1 MKIKE
6 ESAKEK
12 FERIWKGLDY
22 HMDELARFFLEN
34 EKDPFLETEHG
45 KEMEEYCKKMSAA
58 YLMGKITMARKNVS
72 DFITKMMRVDDDD
85 EKPKE
90 TEKPEEKGKETT
102 FSMEDMLSSIFGKDN
117 KKEDEEP

>member
-6 ESAKEK
+6 ESTKEK

-34 EKDPFLETEHG
+34 EKDPFLETEYG
-45 KEMEEYCKKMSAA
+45 KEMEEYSKKMSGA
-58 YLMGKITMARKNVS
+58 YLMGKITAARKNVS
-72 DFITKMMRVDDDD
+72 DFITKMMCVDDDEEPKEI

-90 TEKPEEKGKETT
+90 GEKT
-102 FSMEDMLSSIFGKDN
+102 FSMEDMLNSVFKMNND
-117 KKEDEEP
+117 KKEDAEP

>member
-6 ESAKEK
+6 ESTKEK

-45 KEMEEYCKKMSAA
+45 KKMEEYSKAMSAA
-58 YLMGKITMARKNVS
+58 YLMGKMTMARKNVS
-72 DFITKMMRVDDDD
+72 DLITRMMCVDNDD
-85 EKPKE
+85 EPKK
-90 TEKPEEKGKETT
+90 TEKPEEGEKT
-102 FSMEDMLSSIFGKDN
+102 FSMEDMLKSVFGTNED
-117 KKEDEEP
+117 KKEDKEP